1 MRGSCEGAAASAPPQ
16 PPQYRAPMPP
26 NNGRLCFRLENSD
39 DGAIHLRR
47 AKRVPRAVDAGPFAR
62 CGAWCRRPGKAAVR
76 PAACLHSRG
85 PKSED
90 VGRGECI
97 RRLSFAAVSSCD
109 KPSTSGLGS
118 SPPTRRRRCW
128 SRARRTGAVRRR
140 ALIGGV
146 TASPSARR
154 GYFNEQKGRG
164 VVGRG
169 RGQARSARTVAVCAR
184 KRFEAL

>member
-128 SRARRTGAVRRR
+128 SRARHVVWAFNWLQLITRIVNAIFNLSCANRRSC
-140 ALIGGV
+140 ANI
-146 TASPSARR
+146 
-154 GYFNEQKGRG
+154 EQ
-164 VVGRG
+164 
-169 RGQARSARTVAVCAR
+169 
-184 KRFEAL
+184 